1 MLRKNE
7 EEHRKKE
14 SRYIKMLTEEMKKRK
29 QKLQNR
35 LELYY
40 ECEEQVLAGQSF
52 TIGSRSLTRAN
63 LSEVTDMIKKLE
75 DEIAAIDTNG
85 TKKRKVARI
94 IPRDV

>member
-1 MLRKNE
+1 
-7 EEHRKKE
+7 
-14 SRYIKMLTEEMKKRK
+14 MLTAEMKKKK
-29 QKLQNR
+29 QRLQNR

-75 DEIAAIDTNG
+75 DEIAAIDANG
-85 TKKRKVARI
+85 TTKRKVARI

>member
-1 MLRKNE
+1 M
-7 EEHRKKE
+7 
-14 SRYIKMLTEEMKKRK
+14 TAEMKKRK

-40 ECEEQVLAGQSF
+40 ECEEQILAGQSF

-63 LSEVTDMIKKLE
+63 LQEVTNMIKKLE

-85 TKKRKVARI
+85 TTKRKVARI
-94 IPRDV
+94 IPCDL

>member
-1 MLRKNE
+1 M
-7 EEHRKKE
+7 
-14 SRYIKMLTEEMKKRK
+14 TVEMKKRK

-40 ECEEQVLAGQSF
+40 ECEEQILAGQSF

-63 LSEVTDMIKKLE
+63 LSEVTSMIKKLE

-85 TKKRKVARI
+85 TTKRKVARI
-94 IPRDV
+94 IPRDI

>member
-1 MLRKNE
+1 MTAE
-7 EEHRKKE
+7 TKK
-14 SRYIKMLTEEMKKRK
+14 KKQR
-29 QKLQNR
+29 LQNR

-75 DEIAAIDTNG
+75 DEIAAIDANG
-85 TKKRKVARI
+85 TTKRKVARI

>member
-1 MLRKNE
+1 M
-7 EEHRKKE
+7 
-14 SRYIKMLTEEMKKRK
+14 TAEMKKRK

-40 ECEEQVLAGQSF
+40 ECEEQILAGQSF

-63 LSEVTDMIKKLE
+63 LSEVTSMIKKLE

-85 TKKRKVARI
+85 TTKRKVARI
-94 IPRDV
+94 IPRDI